1 MSRNESIG
9 YLTSVLYRKN
19 QLYLNQA
26 LKPFDLSS
34 SEMLIL
40 HRLCTHGECSQEEVA
55 SHLMIDKAAITRAVQ
70 SLEKK
75 GWLTRSRSETDKRA
89 FILKP
94 LQKSYDHQTEFLSIM
109 SYWTEFL
116 TDGMSREEVTVLFR
130 NDDADHAVCWKSGIC
145 DGGTSRRAFCHQ
157 RNYRGWRYPVLLPV
171 YP

>member
-116 TDGMSREEVTVLFR
+116 TDGMSREEFTVLFR
-130 NDDADHAVCWKSGIC
+130 LLTSMQERLRDADFQAINDRRQNVKQNTEQKRKS
-145 DGGTSRRAFCHQ
+145 
-157 RNYRGWRYPVLLPV
+157 
-171 YP
+171 

>member
-9 YLTSVLYRKN
+9 YLTSVLCRKN

-130 NDDADHAVCWKSGIC
+130 LLTSMQERLRDADFQAINDRRQNVKQNTEQKRKS
-145 DGGTSRRAFCHQ
+145 
-157 RNYRGWRYPVLLPV
+157 
-171 YP
+171 